1 MAQKVKVGVVDCGTV
16 AELLYLDAIVECSHR
31 IELTAL
37 CDVVPGRAEAAARRW
52 GATSWFEDP
61 DDMLAGSDVEAV
73 LVLTKHSQHYQHCK
87 KVLESGR
94 HLGIEKPI
102 AHSFELAEEVMA
114 LADARGLKLC
124 AAPAMMFEPVAQRTN
139 ELLSGGA
146 IGTVYYVRTQM
157 IASPADRETEWR
169 RQGPKLGRISSPPT
183 DQTWM
188 YQAGEGGP
196 LADLTAYQLIPILRH
211 MGSVKRV
218 AGLSGVAVRDRVAMS
233 GPTSGQRFETTA
245 PDNNAMLLDWGGSR
259 FGVCYSGYLP
269 QISRGPSL
277 ECYGDEGVLIVN
289 GGTGEDSIEIYR
301 ERPEFGYGGWV
312 PAGKPN
318 SGWDIVQR
326 AGAITHLADC
336 ILDGTEVQMS
346 GQQALHI
353 LEVTELARESSAS
366 GRYLK
371 TSTVFQGQESSGQV
385 RL

>member
-1 MAQKVKVGVVDCGTV
+1 MGRRVKVGVVGCGTV
-16 AELLYLDAIVECSHR
+16 AELFYLDAIVEYSHR

-52 GATSWFEDP
+52 GAESWFEDL
-61 DDMLAGSDVEAV
+61 DDMLASSEIEAV
-73 LVLTKHSQHYQHCK
+73 LVLTKHSQHYEHCK

-102 AHSFELAEEVMA
+102 AHSFELAKEVVA
-114 LADARGLKLC
+114 LAETQGLKLC

-169 RQGPKLGRISSPPT
+169 RQGPNLGRISSPPT

-211 MGSVKRV
+211 MGPVKRV
-218 AGLSGVAVRDRVAMS
+218 AGLSGVAIRDRVAMS

-245 PDNNAMLLDWGGSR
+245 PDNNAILLDWGGSR

-277 ECYGDEGVLIVN
+277 EFYGDEGVLVVN

-312 PAGKPN
+312 PAGKVN

-326 AGAITHLADC
+326 AGAITHLVDC
-336 ILDGTEVQMS
+336 ILDDTEVEMS
-346 GQQALHI
+346 GRQALHI
-353 LEVTELARESSAS
+353 LEVTELARESSES
-366 GRYLK
+366 GQYLK
-371 TSTVFQGQESSGQV
+371 TTTAF
-385 RL
+385 